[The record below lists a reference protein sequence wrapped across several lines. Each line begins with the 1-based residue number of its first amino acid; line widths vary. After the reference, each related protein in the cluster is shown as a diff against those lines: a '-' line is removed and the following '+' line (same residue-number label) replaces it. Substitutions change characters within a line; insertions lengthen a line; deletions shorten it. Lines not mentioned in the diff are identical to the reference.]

1 MTNTSSQILKRT
13 AFYGCLLFTSLLF
26 VNCSNDDVDDSPPP
40 TYEFGEKFEDIDDL
54 PEVVDEDLAT
64 PEPDA
69 GKVAGSEE
77 TPGIVIDV
85 MGASTEE
92 EVAAET
98 KASLST
104 IKGFTE
110 NQPAAVAEAAESL
123 DEAGVDAILDN
134 SVALDATLA
143 DLETA
148 LGDVSAAVA
157 ALLPTIQLSV
167 DFEGFAVSAHARAGI
182 IVDLNNSD
190 IFSQAQT
197 APCFEAAQDAFNAV
211 KEDFTAQVD
220 TNLSVVEANYT
231 RRQSEA
237 DARLVTRTTEQAT
250 RLEANIA
257 AVKITILSL
266 LEAAD
271 NAESFGSTEIASEL
285 RQLALY
291 YAVYA
296 RTALDD
302 WNTAVLEMLEVRK
315 VEEKAAAEE
324 RRDIGVTEVTA
335 SFDAAIAEAQVIFQ
349 TIDSNCHNQGSGN

>member
-1 MTNTSSQILKRT
+1 MANTTSQILKRT
-13 AFYGCLLFTSLLF
+13 AFYFCLLFTSLLF
-26 VNCSNDDVDDSPPP
+26 VNCSNDDDSPPP

-64 PEPDA
+64 PESDA

-77 TPGIVIDV
+77 TLGIVLDV
-85 MGASTEE
+85 MGASEE
-92 EVAAET
+92 EEISAET
-98 KASLST
+98 KASLNT

-148 LGDVSAAVA
+148 LGDVSAEVA

-167 DFEGFAVSAHARAGI
+167 DFEGFTVSAQAKAGI
-182 IVDLNNSD
+182 IVDLNNRD
-190 IFSQAQT
+190 IVSQAQT
-197 APCFEAAQDAFNAV
+197 GPCYDSARDAYDDKVA
-211 KEDFTAQVD
+211 DLTAQKD
-220 TNLSVVEANYT
+220 ANLAIVEANYT

-250 RLEANIA
+250 RLEENIA

-271 NAESFGSTEIASEL
+271 NTESFGSTEIASEL

-296 RTALDD
+296 RTALDE
-302 WNTAVLEMLEVRK
+302 WNTAVIEMLEARK
-315 VEEKAAAEE
+315 VEENTAAEE
-324 RRDIGVTEVTA
+324 RRDIRVTEVNA
-335 SFDAAIAEAQVIFQ
+335 SFEAAKAEAQ
-349 TIDSNCHNQGSGN
+349 TILNDINNNCHNQGSGN